1 LREGR
6 GKREEGRAEAFAAG
20 RRFSDAGHAAAAAP
34 EDPRPRTPPTRDAPA
49 PGSDPTLPSS
59 LFPLPSVVVLDY
71 GAGNLRSVV
80 RAFEHEGARVELT
93 SDPAVARAADRLVL
107 PGQGHF
113 GQCIGRLEESG
124 LADAVREVVA
134 AGRPFLGICVGMQ
147 LLFEGS
153 EEAPGA
159 RGLGFLRGQVRRI
172 PTSLPLPHVG
182 WNAVEFTGRALHDP
196 VLAGVAGPE
205 PTYFYH
211 VHSYAVLEAEEKD
224 VLGRCGYG
232 ATFASVVGAGNVW
245 GIQFHPEKSQE
256 AGLTLLR
263 NFSRL

>member
-1 LREGR
+1 MT
-6 GKREEGRAEAFAAG
+6 
-20 RRFSDAGHAAAAAP
+20 RR
-34 EDPRPRTPPTRDAPA
+34 
-49 PGSDPTLPSS
+49 
-59 LFPLPSVVVLDY
+59 VVILDY

-80 RAFEHEGARVELT
+80 KAFEHEGADAVLT
-93 SDPAVARAADRLVL
+93 ADPAVARGAERLVV

-147 LLFEGS
+147 LLYEGS

-159 RGLGFLRGQVRRI
+159 RGLGFLKGELRRI
-172 PTSLPLPHVG
+172 PTELHLPHVG
-182 WNAVEFTGRALHDP
+182 WNAVTFTDAGRADP
-196 VLAGVAGPE
+196 LLAGVAGEE

-211 VHSYAVLEAEEKD
+211 VHSYARLDPDRRELLATCTYDAPFATIV
-224 VLGRCGYG
+224 GRD
-232 ATFASVVGAGNVW
+232 NVR

-256 AGLTLLR
+256 AGLRILR
-263 NFSRL
+263 NFTEL